1 MPVGSSLS
9 ACRIRQFDIWIKN
22 GFLNN

>member
-1 MPVGSSLS
+1 MPVGTSFSS
-9 ACRIRQFDIWIKN
+9 CRIRQFDIWIKN